1 MPHRFRILFQHTGDA
16 VCLADAE
23 GVIVE
28 ANPAATTRFGLVADA
43 RGHLRDLFA
52 DPADWAEV
60 ARRLERGEDV
70 HMPVR
75 LRAGEGGPVVE
86 SITCVQMREGPGAQI
101 QAIVHAVHNPEG
113 GDLDELYDAD
123 TGLPNRAAFVKQ
135 LTRTLRSPAHQGRP
149 LAVVH
154 VDLNRFHRV
163 NQSLGHETG
172 TAVLSMTAQRLDAC
186 LRPGDVVAR
195 GSGDDFLVLLKEF
208 GGEAGVVR
216 VAERIARMLTGG
228 YAVAEHEVFCGSD
241 VGVAL
246 GEGGASDAD
255 TLLQAAETAVS
266 SARRTGR
273 VQVFRPEMRADAVHA
288 MRLDTDLRHAL
299 ERDELRVFYQP
310 VVGLRDGRVH
320 GFEAL
325 VRWEHPVRGLVSP
338 ADFIPVA
345 EDTDLIIP
353 IGEWVLR
360 QAVLQLRDWQARYPE
375 HPLGMGVNLSVRQF
389 RTPLVQQVRA
399 VLEQSGVHPSGLKL
413 EVTESVVMADAEDA
427 IAMLHELKE
436 LGVKLQVDDFGT
448 GYSSLSYLH
457 RLPLDILKIDRSL
470 VVAMPQGTKHASIV
484 HAIIALA
491 ATLGLE
497 TTAEGVEDAALADRL
512 REMGCTH
519 GQGFLWSRPVP
530 AEQAELLI
538 APPPLPGGSPVPP
551 HP

>member
-1 MPHRFRILFQHTGDA
+1 MPHRFRTLFQHTGDA
-16 VCLADAE
+16 VFLADAE

-28 ANPAATTRFGLVADA
+28 ANPAATARFGLVADA

-52 DPADWAEV
+52 DTGDWAEV

-75 LRAGEGGPVVE
+75 LRTLAGAQVVE
-86 SITCVQMREGPGAQI
+86 SITCIQMRDGPGAQI
-101 QAIVHAVHNPEG
+101 QAIVHAVHDRG
-113 GDLDELYDAD
+113 GGHLDELYDGD
-123 TGLPNRAAFVKQ
+123 TGLPNRAAFVTQ
-135 LTRTLRSPAHQGRP
+135 LTRALENPAHRGSA
-149 LAVVH
+149 LAVIH
-154 VDLNRFHRV
+154 VDLNRFHRI
-163 NQSLGHETG
+163 NESLGHETAG
-172 TAVLSMTAQRLDAC
+172 TVLSMTAERLDAC

-195 GSGDDFLVLLKEF
+195 GSGDDFLALLKDV

-228 YAVAEHEVFCGSD
+228 YAVGEHEVFCGSD

-246 GEGGASDAD
+246 GEGGATDAD

-266 SARRTGR
+266 CARRTGR
-273 VQVFRPEMRADAVHA
+273 VQVFRPEMRTDAVQA

-310 VVGLRDGRVH
+310 VVGLGDGRVH

-338 ADFIPVA
+338 AEFIPLA

-360 QAVLQLRDWQARYPE
+360 QAALQLRDWQARYPE

-389 RTPLVQQVRA
+389 RPALVQQVRT
-399 VLEQSGVHPSGLKL
+399 VLEHSGVEASGLKL
-413 EVTESVVMADAEDA
+413 EVTESVVIADADEA

-436 LGVKLQVDDFGT
+436 LGVQLQVDDFGT

-457 RLPLDILKIDRSL
+457 RLPVDILKIDRSL
-470 VVAMPQGTKHASIV
+470 IVAMPQGSKHMSIV
-484 HAIIALA
+484 RAIIALA
-491 ATLGLE
+491 NTLGLE
-497 TTAEGVEDAALADRL
+497 TTAEGVDDVAQAQQL
-512 REMGCTH
+512 REMGATY
-519 GQGFLWSRPVP
+519 GQGYLWSRP
-530 AEQAELLI
+530 
-538 APPPLPGGSPVPP
+538 
-551 HP
+551 

>member
-1 MPHRFRILFQHTGDA
+1 MPHRFRTLFQHTGDA

-28 ANPAATTRFGLVADA
+28 ANPAATTRFGLGADA

-52 DPADWAEV
+52 DPGDWVKV

-75 LRAGEGGPVVE
+75 LRPVKGQAVME
-86 SITCVQMREGPGAQI
+86 SITCVQMRDGPGAQI
-101 QAIVHAVHNPEG
+101 QAIVHAEHHPDG

-123 TGLPNRAAFVKQ
+123 TGLPNRAAFVTQ
-135 LTRTLRSPAHQGRP
+135 LKRALQSPAHLGSP
-149 LAVVH
+149 LAVIH

-163 NQSLGHETG
+163 NESLGHETG
-172 TAVLSMTAQRLDAC
+172 TTVLSMTAQRLDAC

-195 GSGDDFLVLLKEF
+195 GSGDDFLVLLRNC
-208 GGEAGVVR
+208 GGEEEVVR
-216 VAERIARMLTGG
+216 VAERIVRMLTGG
-228 YAVAEHEVFCGSD
+228 YAVDEHEVFCGSD

-246 GEGGASDAD
+246 GQAGSTDAD
-255 TLLQAAETAVS
+255 TLMRAADTAVS
-266 SARRTGR
+266 SARRMGR
-273 VQVFRPEMRADAVHA
+273 VQVFRPEMRTDAVHA

-299 ERDELRVFYQP
+299 ERGELRVFYQP

-360 QAVLQLRDWQARYPE
+360 EAALQLADWQARYPE
-375 HPLGMGVNLSVRQF
+375 RDLGMGVNLAVRQF
-389 RTPLVQQVRA
+389 RPALVQQVRA
-399 VLEQSGVHPSGLKL
+399 VLQHSGAAASGLKL
-413 EVTESVVMADAEDA
+413 EVTESVVMADADEA

-470 VVAMPQGTKHASIV
+470 VVAMPQGSKHMSIV
-484 HAIIALA
+484 RAIIALA
-491 ATLGLE
+491 DILGLE
-497 TTAEGVEDAALADRL
+497 TTAEGVEDPEQANHL

-519 GQGFLWSRPVP
+519 GQGYLWSRPVP
-530 AEQAELLI
+530 AAQAEPLI
-538 APPPLPGGSPVPP
+538 TGPPLTR
-551 HP
+551 

>member
-1 MPHRFRILFQHTGDA
+1 MPHRFRTLFQHTGDA

-28 ANPAATTRFGLVADA
+28 ANPAATARFGLGADA
-43 RGHLRDLFA
+43 RAHLRDLFA
-52 DPADWAEV
+52 DPGDWLGV

-75 LRAGEGGPVVE
+75 LRTVEGAAVVE
-86 SITCVQMREGPGAQI
+86 SITCVQMRDGPGAQI
-101 QAIVHAVHNPEG
+101 QAIVHAEHHPDG

-123 TGLPNRAAFVKQ
+123 TGLPNRAAFVTQ
-135 LTRTLRSPAHQGRP
+135 LTRALERPAHRGSP
-149 LAVVH
+149 LAVLH

-163 NQSLGHETG
+163 NESLGHETG
-172 TAVLSMTAQRLDAC
+172 TTVLAMTAQRLDSC

-195 GSGDDFLVLLKEF
+195 GGGDDFLVLLRNV
-208 GGEAGVVR
+208 GGEAEVVR
-216 VAERIARMLTGG
+216 VAERIGRMLTGG
-228 YAVAEHEVFCGSD
+228 YAVGEHEVFCGSD

-246 GEGGASDAD
+246 GEAGSADAD
-255 TLLQAAETAVS
+255 TLLRAAETATS
-266 SARRTGR
+266 SARRMGR
-273 VQVFRPEMRADAVHA
+273 VQVFRPEMRTDAVDA

-299 ERDELRVFYQP
+299 ERDELRVYYQP
-310 VVGLRDGRVH
+310 VVGLGDGRVH

-338 ADFIPVA
+338 AEFIPIA

-360 QAVLQLRDWQARYPE
+360 QAALQLRDWQARYPE
-375 HPLGMGVNLSVRQF
+375 RPLGMGVNLSVRQF
-389 RTPLVQQVRA
+389 RPTLVQQVRA
-399 VLEQSGVHPSGLKL
+399 VLEHSGVDASGLKL
-413 EVTESVVMADAEDA
+413 EVTESVVMADADDA

-457 RLPLDILKIDRSL
+457 RLPVDILKIDRSL
-470 VVAMPQGTKHASIV
+470 VVAMPRGSKHMSIV
-484 HAIIALA
+484 RAIIALA

-497 TTAEGVEDAALADRL
+497 TTAEGVEDPEQADHL

-519 GQGFLWSRPVP
+519 GQGYLWSRPVP
-530 AEQAELLI
+530 AAQAEPLI
-538 APPPLPGGSPVPP
+538 TAPPLTR
-551 HP
+551 

>member
-1 MPHRFRILFQHTGDA
+1 MPHRFRTLFQHTGDA

-28 ANPAATTRFGLVADA
+28 ANPAATTRFGLSADA

-52 DPADWAEV
+52 DPRDWVKV

-70 HMPVR
+70 HMPAR
-75 LRAGEGGPVVE
+75 LRPVKGPAVVE
-86 SITCVQMREGPGAQI
+86 SITCVQMRDGPGAQI
-101 QAIVHAVHNPEG
+101 QAIVHAEHHPDG
-113 GDLDELYDAD
+113 GDLDELYDEA
-123 TGLPNRAAFVKQ
+123 TGLPNRAAFVTQ
-135 LTRTLRSPAHQGRP
+135 LTRALQSPAHQGTP
-149 LAVVH
+149 LAVIH

-163 NQSLGHETG
+163 NESVGHETG
-172 TAVLSMTAQRLDAC
+172 TTVLAMTAQRLDAC

-195 GSGDDFLVLLKEF
+195 GSGDDFLVLLRSV
-208 GGEAGVVR
+208 GGEAEVVR
-216 VAERIARMLTGG
+216 VAERIGRALTGG

-246 GEGGASDAD
+246 GQAGSTDAD
-255 TLLQAAETAVS
+255 TLLRAADTAVS
-266 SARRTGR
+266 SARRAGR
-273 VQVFRPEMRADAVHA
+273 VQVFRPEMRTDAVLA

-299 ERDELRVFYQP
+299 ERDELRVYYQP
-310 VVGLRDGRVH
+310 VVGLGDGRVH

-360 QAVLQLRDWQARYPE
+360 QAALQLRDWQTRHPE

-389 RTPLVQQVRA
+389 RPTLVQQVRA
-399 VLEQSGVHPSGLKL
+399 VLEHSGVHASGLKL
-413 EVTESVVMADAEDA
+413 EVTESVVMADADDA
-427 IAMLHELKE
+427 IAILHELKE

-457 RLPLDILKIDRSL
+457 RLPVDILKIDRSL
-470 VVAMPQGTKHASIV
+470 VVAMPRGSKHMSIV
-484 HAIIALA
+484 RAIIALA
-491 ATLGLE
+491 DTLGLE
-497 TTAEGVEDAALADRL
+497 TTAEGVEDAELADRL

-519 GQGFLWSRPVP
+519 GQGYLWSRPVP
-530 AEQAELLI
+530 PAQAEPLI
-538 APPPLPGGSPVPP
+538 TAPPLTR
-551 HP
+551 

>member
-1 MPHRFRILFQHTGDA
+1 MPHRFRTLFQHTGDA

-28 ANPAATTRFGLVADA
+28 ANPAATTRFGLAADA

-52 DPADWAEV
+52 DPTDWAGV

-75 LRAGEGGPVVE
+75 LRAPSGAPVVE
-86 SITCVQMREGPGAQI
+86 SITCVQMRDGPGAQI
-101 QAIVHAVHNPEG
+101 QAIVHAVHNPYG
-113 GDLDELYDAD
+113 GDLHELYDGH
-123 TGLPNRAAFVKQ
+123 TGLPNRAAFVTQ
-135 LTRTLRSPAHQGRP
+135 LTRTLQSPAHRGSP
-149 LAVVH
+149 LAVMH
-154 VDLNRFHRV
+154 VDLNRFHRI
-163 NQSLGHETG
+163 NESLGHETG
-172 TAVLSMTAQRLDAC
+172 TTVLSMTAQRLDAC

-195 GSGDDFLVLLKEF
+195 GSGDDFLVLLKDF
-208 GGEAGVVR
+208 VGEAEVVR

-228 YAVAEHEVFCGSD
+228 YAVGEHEVFCGSD

-246 GEGGASDAD
+246 GEGGAADAD
-255 TLLQAAETAVS
+255 TLLRAAETAMS

-273 VQVFRPEMRADAVHA
+273 VQVFRPEMRTDAVQA
-288 MRLDTDLRHAL
+288 MRMDTDLRHAL
-299 ERDELRVFYQP
+299 ERGELRVFYQP

-360 QAVLQLRDWQARYPE
+360 EAALQLRDWQGRYPE

-389 RTPLVQQVRA
+389 RPALVQQVRT
-399 VLEQSGVHPSGLKL
+399 VLEHSGVDPAGLKL
-413 EVTESVVMADAEDA
+413 EVTESVVMADADDA
-427 IAMLHELKE
+427 IAILHQLKE
-436 LGVKLQVDDFGT
+436 LGIKLQVDDFGT

-457 RLPLDILKIDRSL
+457 RLPVDILKIDRSL
-470 VVAMPQGTKHASIV
+470 VVAMPQGTKHVSIV
-484 HAIIALA
+484 RAIIALA
-491 ATLGLE
+491 NTLALE
-497 TTAEGVEDAALADRL
+497 TTAEGVEDAEQADNL

-519 GQGFLWSRPVP
+519 AQGYLWSRPVP
-530 AEQAELLI
+530 AAQAEPLI
-538 APPPLPGGSPVPP
+538 TAPPLTR
-551 HP
+551 

>member
-1 MPHRFRILFQHTGDA
+1 MPHRFRTLFQHTGDA

-28 ANPAATTRFGLVADA
+28 ANPAATTRFGLGADA

-52 DPADWAEV
+52 DPGDWVQV
-60 ARRLERGEDV
+60 AHRLERGEDV

-75 LRAGEGGPVVE
+75 LRGAKGAPVAE
-86 SITCVQMREGPGAQI
+86 SITCVQMRDGPGAQI
-101 QAIVHAVHNPEG
+101 QAIVHAEHHPDG

-123 TGLPNRAAFVKQ
+123 TGLPNRAAFVRQ
-135 LTRTLRSPAHQGRP
+135 LARALESTAHAGSP
-149 LAVVH
+149 LAVLH

-163 NQSLGHETG
+163 NESLGHQTG
-172 TAVLSMTAQRLDAC
+172 TTVLSMTAQRLDAC

-195 GSGDDFLVLLKEF
+195 GSGDDFLVLLRNI
-208 GGEAGVVR
+208 GGEAEVVR
-216 VAERIARMLTGG
+216 VAERIGRMLTGG
-228 YAVAEHEVFCGSD
+228 YAVDEHEVFCGSD

-246 GEGGASDAD
+246 GEEGAGDANA
-255 TLLQAAETAVS
+255 LLRAADTAVS
-266 SARRTGR
+266 AARRLGR
-273 VQVFRPEMRADAVHA
+273 VQVFRPEMRTDAVDA

-310 VVGLRDGRVH
+310 VVGLGDGRVH

-345 EDTDLIIP
+345 EDTELIIP

-360 QAVLQLRDWQARYPE
+360 QAALQLRDWQARYPE
-375 HPLGMGVNLSVRQF
+375 RRLGMGVNLSVRQF
-389 RTPLVQQVRA
+389 RPTLVEQVRA
-399 VLEQSGVHPSGLKL
+399 VLEHSGVDPSRLKL
-413 EVTESVVMADAEDA
+413 EVTESVVMADADDA

-470 VVAMPQGTKHASIV
+470 VVAMAQGSKHMSIV
-484 HAIIALA
+484 RAIIALA
-491 ATLGLE
+491 GTLGLE
-497 TTAEGVEDAALADRL
+497 TTAEGVEDAEQADLL

-519 GQGFLWSRPVP
+519 GQGYLWSRPVP
-530 AEQAELLI
+530 AVQAGPLI
-538 APPPLPGGSPVPP
+538 TAPPLTR
-551 HP
+551 

>member
-1 MPHRFRILFQHTGDA
+1 MPHRFRTLFQHTGDA

-23 GVIVE
+23 GVIME
-28 ANPAATTRFGLVADA
+28 SNPAATTRFGLDAVAQ
-43 RGHLRDLFA
+43 GHLRDLFA
-52 DPADWAEV
+52 DPGDWVEV

-75 LRAGEGGPVVE
+75 LRKAEGTQVVE
-86 SITCVQMREGPGAQI
+86 SITCVQMRDGPGAQI
-101 QAIVHAVHNPEG
+101 QAIVHAEHHPDS
-113 GDLDELYDAD
+113 GDLDELYDSD
-123 TGLPNRAAFVKQ
+123 TGLPNRAAFVTQ
-135 LTRTLRSPAHQGRP
+135 LARALESPAHRGSP
-149 LAVVH
+149 LAVIH
-154 VDLNRFHRV
+154 VDLNRFHRI
-163 NQSLGHETG
+163 NESLGHETG
-172 TAVLSMTAQRLDAC
+172 TTVLSMTAQRLDAC

-195 GSGDDFLVLLKEF
+195 GSGDDFLVLLRNI
-208 GGEAGVVR
+208 GGEAEVVR
-216 VAERIARMLTGG
+216 VAERIGRMLRGG
-228 YAVAEHEVFCGSD
+228 YTVAEHEVFCGSD

-246 GEGGASDAD
+246 GEVGAGDAD
-255 TLLQAAETAVS
+255 TLLRAADTAVS
-266 SARRTGR
+266 AARRIGQ
-273 VQVFRPEMRADAVHA
+273 VQVFRPEMRTDAVHA

-299 ERDELRVFYQP
+299 ERGEMRVFYQP
-310 VVGLRDGRVH
+310 VVGLGDGRVH

-360 QAVLQLRDWQARYPE
+360 EAALQLRDWQARHPE

-389 RTPLVQQVRA
+389 RPTLVEQVRA
-399 VLEQSGVHPSGLKL
+399 VLRDSGVDPSGLKL
-413 EVTESVVMADAEDA
+413 EVTESVVMADADDA

-470 VVAMPQGTKHASIV
+470 VVAMPQGSKHMSIV
-484 HAIIALA
+484 RAIIALA

-497 TTAEGVEDAALADRL
+497 TTAEGVEDAELAEHL
-512 REMGCTH
+512 RAMGCTH
-519 GQGFLWSRPVP
+519 GQGYLWGRPVP
-530 AEQAELLI
+530 AAEAELLI
-538 APPPLPGGSPVPP
+538 AATRLPR
-551 HP
+551 